1 MMMDAVIC
9 DSPGQLALTRKP
21 IPKPGAG
28 EVLVRV
34 KRVGICGTDMHIFRG
49 TQPYLSYPRIMGH
62 EVAGEIAEAPRDSR
76 FKTGDRVCVMPY
88 LSCGRCS
95 ACRKSRPN
103 CCRNIE
109 VLGVHRDGGLAEYLA
124 LPEAFVYSAEG
135 VTLDQAAMVEFLAIG
150 AHAVRRAHI
159 DSNSRVLVVG
169 AGPIGI
175 AAGLFSMLEGASVTA
190 LDHRQ
195 DRLDFCRD
203 VLRIDNV
210 ITADAHAAERL
221 QQLTDGDLF
230 DVVFDATG
238 NRQAM
243 EAGFSYVGHA
253 GSYVLLSIVNG
264 NIAFSDPDFHRR
276 EMTLLSS
283 RNATLA
289 DFERVIQAIR
299 LGSVPTQ
306 ALNTHRAQLAQFAEV
321 LPTWMKPEAGVIKA
335 IIEC

>member
-9 DSPGQLALTRKP
+9 DSPGQLALARKP
-21 IPKPGAG
+21 IPTPGTG

-34 KRVGICGTDMHIFRG
+34 RRVGICGTDMHIFRG

-62 EVAGEIAEAPRDSR
+62 EVAGEVAEAPPGSR
-76 FKTGDRVCVMPY
+76 FKPGDPVCVMPY

-124 LPEAFVYSAEG
+124 VPEAFVYSAAG
-135 VTLDQAAMVEFLAIG
+135 ISLDQAAMIEFLAIG
-150 AHAVRRAHI
+150 AHAVKRARI
-159 DSNSRVLVVG
+159 DSSCRVLVAG

-175 AAGLFSMLEGASVTA
+175 AAGLFAMLDGATVTA
-190 LDHRQ
+190 LDSRQ

-203 VLRIDNV
+203 VLRTENIV
-210 ITADAHAAERL
+210 TADEHAAERL
-221 QQLTDGDLF
+221 QQLTNGDLF

-243 EAGFSYVGHA
+243 ETGFSYVGHA

-264 NIAFSDPDFHRR
+264 NVAFSDPDFHRR

-283 RNATLA
+283 RNATLS
-289 DFERVIQAIR
+289 DFERVIEAIR
-299 LGSVPTQ
+299 QGSVPTQ
-306 ALNTHRAQLAQFAEV
+306 ALNTHRAKLAQFAEI
-321 LPTWMKPEAGVIKA
+321 LPTWMTPAAGVIKA
-335 IIEC
+335 IVEC

>member
-1 MMMDAVIC
+1 MMDVVVC
-9 DSPGQLALTRKP
+9 DSPGQLALVQKAIPTRGP
-21 IPKPGAG
+21 H
-28 EVLVRV
+28 EVLIRVR
-34 KRVGICGTDMHIFRG
+34 RVGICGTDMHIFRG

-62 EVAGEIAEAPRDSR
+62 EVAGEVVEAPPGSR
-76 FKTGDRVCVMPY
+76 FLPGDQVCVMPY

-124 LPEAFVYSAEG
+124 LPETFVYSAEG
-135 VTLDQAAMVEFLAIG
+135 ITLDQAAMIEFLAVG
-150 AHAVRRAHI
+150 AHAVGRVTI
-159 DSNSRVLVVG
+159 QPGCRVLVAG
-169 AGPIGI
+169 AGPIGM
-175 AAGLFSMLEGASVTA
+175 AAGLFAMLEGARVTA
-190 LDHRQ
+190 LDSRR
-195 DRLDFCRD
+195 DRLDLCRD
-203 VLRIDNV
+203 VLHFDGVVN
-210 ITADAHAAERL
+210 ADQHTIERL
-221 QQLTDGDLF
+221 HELTQGDLF

-283 RNATLA
+283 RNATGS
-289 DFERVIQAIR
+289 DFERVIRAMR
-299 LGSVPTQ
+299 DGAVPTQ
-306 ALNTHRAQLAQFAEV
+306 ALNTHRATLAQFAEV
-321 LPTWMKPEAGVIKA
+321 LPNWMTPATGVIKA
-335 IIEC
+335 LIEC

>member
-9 DSPGQLALTRKP
+9 DSPGHLALARKA
-21 IPKPGAG
+21 IPERRTG

-34 KRVGICGTDMHIFRG
+34 RRVGICGTDMHIFRG

-62 EVAGEIAEAPRDSR
+62 EVAGEVAEAPRDSR
-76 FKTGDRVCVMPY
+76 FKPGDQVCVMPY
-88 LSCGRCS
+88 LSCGQCS

-135 VTLDQAAMVEFLAIG
+135 VSLDQAAMIEFLAIG
-150 AHAVRRAHI
+150 AHAVRRAKI
-159 DSNSRVLVVG
+159 EADCRVLIVG

-175 AAGLFSMLEGASVTA
+175 AAGLFAMLEGASVTA
-190 LDHRQ
+190 LDSRQ

-203 VLRIDNV
+203 VLRTENIVTTDQ
-210 ITADAHAAERL
+210 HAAERL

-243 EAGFSYVGHA
+243 EASFAYVGHA

-264 NIAFSDPDFHRR
+264 DIAFSDPDFHRR

-283 RNATLA
+283 RNATVS

-299 LGSVPTQ
+299 RGEVPTH
-306 ALNTHRAQLAQFAEV
+306 ALNTHRATLTQFAEI
-321 LPTWMKPEAGVIKA
+321 LPTWMNPAAGVIKA
-335 IIEC
+335 IVEC

>member
-1 MMMDAVIC
+1 MMDAVVC
-9 DSPGQLALTRKP
+9 DSPGHLTLARRP
-21 IPKPGAG
+21 IPKRNAD
-28 EVLVRV
+28 EVLIRVR
-34 KRVGICGTDMHIFRG
+34 RVGICGTDMHIFRG

-62 EVAGEIAEAPRDSR
+62 EVAGEVVEAPAGSR
-76 FKTGDRVCVMPY
+76 LEPGNQVYVMPY

-103 CCRNIE
+103 CCSNIE

-124 LPEAFVYSAEG
+124 LPETFVANADG
-135 VTLDQAAMVEFLAIG
+135 ITLDQAAMIEFLAIG
-150 AHAVRRAHI
+150 AHAVGRVEI
-159 DSNSRVLVVG
+159 EPGCRVLIAG

-175 AAGLFSMLEGASVTA
+175 AAGLFAVLQGASVTA
-190 LDHRQ
+190 LDSRQ

-203 VLRIDNV
+203 MLRVADV
-210 ITADAHAAERL
+210 VTADEHAAERL
-221 QQLTDGDLF
+221 HQLTDGDLF

-276 EMTLLSS
+276 EMTLLGS
-283 RNATLA
+283 RNATPR

-299 LGSVPTQ
+299 AGSVPTH
-306 ALNTHRAQLAQFAEV
+306 ALNTHRAKLTELAGV
-321 LPTWMKPEAGVIKA
+321 LPIWMSPAAGVIKA